1 MSLGGDVEQNKVFVD
16 IFVCFLG
23 GLGLLLHGVVM

>member
-1 MSLGGDVEQNKVFVD
+1 MSLSGDVYENKVFVD

-23 GLGLLLHGVVM
+23 GQGLLLHGVVM